1 MRSPDGNVRPAYAD
15 FAGLLDDLSI
25 ESLVTKQVAA
35 EELFRRLGITFA
47 VYGEGGST
55 ERLIPFDLI
64 PRILDRSEWNLVE
77 KGCLQRVKAINVFL
91 YDIYHD
97 QEILKAGLIPPELV
111 LLNSA

>member
-1 MRSPDGNVRPAYAD
+1 MREAPAPSRRFFDEMRSPDGNVRPAYAD

-47 VYGEGGST
+47 VYAEGGST

-64 PRILDRSEWNLVE
+64 PRILDRAEW
-77 KGCLQRVKAINVFL
+77 
-91 YDIYHD
+91 
-97 QEILKAGLIPPELV
+97 ELV
-111 LLNSA
+111 KRGCIGSPHRARQVGLRPMSR